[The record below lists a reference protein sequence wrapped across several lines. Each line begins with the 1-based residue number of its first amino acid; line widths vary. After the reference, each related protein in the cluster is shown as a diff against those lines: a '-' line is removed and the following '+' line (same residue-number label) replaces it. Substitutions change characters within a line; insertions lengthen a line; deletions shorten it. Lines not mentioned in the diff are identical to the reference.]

1 MCTSYLVGH
10 LYCMLAKPS
19 AKQMR
24 KLQLIALSRS
34 DFEEIDARRLI
45 QSRLL
50 FRAANGALLLVP
62 VTLEEVKSREIEL

>member
-1 MCTSYLVGH
+1 MCTSHLVGH
-10 LYCMLAKPS
+10 LYCMLANPS
-19 AKQMR
+19 AKQTR